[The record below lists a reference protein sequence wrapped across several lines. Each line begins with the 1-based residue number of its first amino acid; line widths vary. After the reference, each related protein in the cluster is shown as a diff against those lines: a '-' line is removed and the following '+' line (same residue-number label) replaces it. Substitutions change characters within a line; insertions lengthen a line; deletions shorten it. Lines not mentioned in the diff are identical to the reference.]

1 MIHSSR
7 LISNKRAFL
16 NYNRYK
22 HRIMY
27 ENNTLRADLVLKLIP
42 LLLHLNHSGLPGYLA
57 DEDCP
62 CGIKIMERP
71 VESKMDII
79 SMIPEKI
86 SVKSIQESMPR
97 IREIEGIFTI
107 GSLGSVAETND
118 SDCDIWVVVDSGE
131 IGDKRM
137 KLLGKKLEIISRWA
151 SDLYNIDVYF
161 FLLDIEDVK
170 NNNFGAISHEGAGSS
185 LKSLLKEEFYRT
197 MTLIEGRIPI
207 WWIIPAAVNKDIYFE
222 TVNDLSNIEGINPDD
237 FLDLGDLDEI
247 PRDELLGAALWQMH
261 KAFSDPLK
269 SVLKMAQVRMHL
281 ETKGGVE
288 LFCNNLKKKV
298 HEAKHNEIIDPYIEA
313 FKSIEK
319 HYSQEG
325 NSHTADLMRKC
336 IYLKS
341 LPGIKPYDL
350 LSTGNNHKLALIS
363 ELVKG
368 WGWSLKAIEHLNE
381 FPDWDIKTYKLF
393 GNHIHEFLNRS
404 AMALLKDAGS
414 GGLKAD
420 VYQDMEIEILRRRI
434 ESVYVKKED
443 KIESEKRIQKNEN
456 AYDDLYFGFSGG
468 MWEIFN
474 NPDYTDKSGVISSA
488 RRISSVI
495 AWLVLNRRFNSTT
508 SCHMLPN
515 PTSVYLSDVQTLMR
529 DLIKMIPDAASTGL
543 DRDSLMKS
551 MSVSS
556 VILIGNLEQPLSP
569 SIKEIDVIALNTWS
583 EIYCMQMDKEELKLW
598 FNSVGSKDTKI
609 HIWLPGSGDSKS
621 LARELMS
628 TIRAR

>member
-27 ENNTLRADLVLKLIP
+27 ENDSLRADLVLKLIP
-42 LLLHLNHSGLPGYLA
+42 LLLHLNHSGLPGYSGN
-57 DEDCP
+57 ENCP

-71 VESKMDII
+71 SESRIDVF

-86 SVKSIQESMPR
+86 SFKSIQESMPR

-107 GSLGSVAETND
+107 GSLGSVAETHD
-118 SDCDIWVVVDSGE
+118 SDCDIWVVVNACE
-131 IGDKRM
+131 IGERRM

-151 SDLYNIDVYF
+151 SGLYNKEVYF

-197 MTLIEGRIPI
+197 MTLIEGRIPV
-207 WWIIPAAVNKDIYFE
+207 WWIIPSAENNNVYNE
-222 TVNDLSNIEGINPDD
+222 TVKNLSNIEGISPED
-237 FLDLGDLDEI
+237 FLDLGDLDVI

-261 KAFSDPLK
+261 KALSDPLK

-281 ETKGGVE
+281 ETRGGAE
-288 LFCNNLKKKV
+288 LFCNNLKRKV

-313 FKSIEK
+313 FRRIER

-325 NSHTADLMRKC
+325 SSHTADLMRKC

-341 LPGIKPYDL
+341 SPGIKPHHL
-350 LSTGNNHKLALIS
+350 LSTGNSHKQTLIS
-363 ELVKG
+363 ELVKE
-368 WGWSLKAIEHLNE
+368 WGWSLKTLEHLNV
-381 FPDWDIKTYKLF
+381 FPDWNIKSYKLF
-393 GNHIHEFLNRS
+393 GNHIHEFLNKS
-404 AMALLKDAGS
+404 AMALLIDATSAGS
-414 GGLKAD
+414 RAD
-420 VYQDMEIEILRRRI
+420 ISQDMEIEVLRRRI
-434 ESVYVKKED
+434 ESVYVRKEE
-443 KIESEKRIQKNEN
+443 KVESEKRIQKNEKP
-456 AYDDLYFGFSGG
+456 YDDLYFGFSKGV
-468 MWEIFN
+468 WEVFN
-474 NPDYTDKSGVISSA
+474 NSDYNDKSGLISSA
-488 RRISSVI
+488 GRIASVI
-495 AWLVLNRRFNSTT
+495 AWLVLNRRFDSTT

-529 DLIKMIPDAASTGL
+529 DLIKMIPDAASIGL
-543 DRDSLMKS
+543 DRDSLMKNI
-551 MSVSS
+551 SVSS
-556 VILIGNLEQPLSP
+556 LILIGNLEQPLSQ

-583 EIYCMQMDKEELKLW
+583 EIYCMHMDREELKSW
-598 FNSVGSKDTKI
+598 FNSVCSKDTKI
-609 HIWLPGSGDSKS
+609 NLWLPGSVDSKS

-628 TIRAR
+628 IIRMR

>member
-27 ENNTLRADLVLKLIP
+27 ENDTIRADLVLKLIP
-42 LLLHLNHSGLPGYLA
+42 LLLHLNHSGLPGYSGN
-57 DEDCP
+57 ENCP

-71 VESKMDII
+71 VDSKMEII

-86 SVKSIQESMPR
+86 SLKSIQESMPR

-107 GSLGSVAETND
+107 GSLGSVGETDD
-118 SDCDIWVVVDSGE
+118 SDCDIWVVVNADE
-131 IGDKRM
+131 IGEKRM
-137 KLLGKKLEIISRWA
+137 KLLGNKLEIISKWA
-151 SDLYNIDVYF
+151 SSLYNKEVYF
-161 FLLDIEDVK
+161 FLLDIDDVK

-197 MTLIEGRIPI
+197 MTLIEGRIPV
-207 WWIIPAAVNKDIYFE
+207 WWIIPVTEDKDVYNE
-222 TVNDLSNIEGINPDD
+222 TINHLSNVEGINPDD

-247 PRDELLGAALWQMH
+247 PMDELLGAALWQMH
-261 KAFSDPLK
+261 KALSDPLK

-281 ETKGGVE
+281 ETKGGAE
-288 LFCNNLKKKV
+288 LFCNNLKRKV

-313 FKSIEK
+313 FRSIER

-325 NSHTADLMRKC
+325 YSHTADLMRKC

-341 LPGIKPYDL
+341 SPGIKPYHL
-350 LSTGNNHKLALIS
+350 LSIEDNHKRALIS
-363 ELVKG
+363 GLVKE
-368 WGWSLKAIEHLNE
+368 WGWSLNTVEHLNN
-381 FPDWDIKTYKLF
+381 FPDWNIKTYKLF

-404 AMALLKDAGS
+404 AMALLKDATSAGS
-414 GGLKAD
+414 KVD
-420 VYQDMEIEILRRRI
+420 ISQDMEIEVLRRRI

-456 AYDDLYFGFSGG
+456 AYDDLYFGFSKGV
-468 MWEIFN
+468 WEVFS

-495 AWLVLNRRFNSTT
+495 AWLVLNRRFNNTT

-529 DLIKMIPDAASTGL
+529 DLIKMMPDVATIGL
-543 DRDSLMKS
+543 DRDSLMKR

-583 EIYCMQMDKEELKLW
+583 EIYCMQMDREELKLW
-598 FNSVGSKDTKI
+598 FNTVGSKDTKI
-609 HIWLPGSGDSKS
+609 NIWLPGSGDSKS

-628 TIRAR
+628 IIRAR

>member
-27 ENNTLRADLVLKLIP
+27 ENDSLRADLVLKLIP
-42 LLLHLNHSGLPGYLA
+42 LLLHLNHSGFPGYSGN
-57 DEDCP
+57 EDCP
-62 CGIKIMERP
+62 CGIKIMKRP
-71 VESKMDII
+71 VESQMDII

-86 SVKSIQESMPR
+86 SIRSIQESMPR

-107 GSLGSVAETND
+107 GSLGSVAETKD
-118 SDCDIWVVVDSGE
+118 SDCDIWVVVNAADIGE
-131 IGDKRM
+131 KRM
-137 KLLGKKLEIISRWA
+137 KMLGKKLEIISRWA
-151 SDLYNIDVYF
+151 SGLYNMDVFF
-161 FLLDIEDVK
+161 FLLDAEDVK
-170 NNNFGAISHEGAGSS
+170 KNNFGAISHEGAGSS

-197 MTLIEGRIPI
+197 MTLIEGRIPV
-207 WWIIPAAVNKDIYFE
+207 WWIIPAEGNKYFYNE
-222 TVNDLSNIEGINPDD
+222 TLDGLSNIDGINADD
-237 FLDLGDLDEI
+237 FIDLGDLDEI

-261 KAFSDPLK
+261 KALSDPLK

-281 ETKGGVE
+281 ETKGGAE

-298 HEAKHNEIIDPYIEA
+298 HEAKYNEIIDPYIEA
-313 FKSIEK
+313 FKSIER

-341 LPGIKPYDL
+341 LPEIRPNDL
-350 LSTGNNHKLALIS
+350 LSTGDNHKRTMIS
-363 ELVKG
+363 ELIKE
-368 WGWSLKAIEHLNE
+368 WGWSLKTIEHLNA
-381 FPDWDIKTYKLF
+381 FPDWNIKTYKLF

-404 AMALLKDAGS
+404 AMALLKDATSS
-414 GGLKAD
+414 GTKAD
-420 VYQDMEIEILRRRI
+420 ISQDMEIEVLRRRI
-434 ESVYVKKED
+434 ESVYVRKED
-443 KIESEKRIQKNEN
+443 KIETEKRIQKNEKP
-456 AYDDLYFGFSGG
+456 YDDLYFGFSKGV
-468 MWEIFN
+468 WEVFN

-495 AWLVLNRRFNSTT
+495 AWLVLNRRFSSTT

-515 PTSVYLSDVQTLMR
+515 ATSVYLSDVQSLMR
-529 DLIKMIPDAASTGL
+529 DLVKKIPDAASIGL

-551 MSVSS
+551 MSLSS

-598 FNSVGSKDTKI
+598 FKSFGSRDTKI
-609 HIWLPGSGDSKS
+609 SIWLPGSGDSKS

-628 TIRAR
+628 IIREG